1 MTSISGGIKKKERVR
16 VDKKQVL
23 LDFKMAYAKAI
34 NNICNKWIHD
44 SDYRKDE
51 IKTNVRECEDFGTV
65 RMIYQPGKIDEE
77 KEKSW
82 VEKGHVLFIFTN
94 PRSAKD
100 IKKVTDSVEKM
111 LLEDYKQAKK
121 DSRNTWLSEY
131 TEENFTNIMR
141 LIKPIEFYKPDTW
154 KMTFTPFDDLD
165 GNAKYGWIPKKIQI
179 LLGIFDEEK
188 YRHICNYIA
197 N

>member
-1 MTSISGGIKKKERVR
+1 MSSISGGIKKKERVP

-23 LDFKMAYAKAI
+23 LDLKLAYAKAI

-51 IKTNVRECEDFGTV
+51 VKTNVRECEDFGTV
-65 RMIYQPGKIDEE
+65 RMIYQPGKVD
-77 KEKSW
+77 KEKYF
-82 VEKGHVLFIFTN
+82 VEKGHVLFIFKN

-111 LLEDYKQAKK
+111 LFEDYKQAKK
-121 DSRNTWLSEY
+121 DCGNTWFSEY

-154 KMTFTPFDDLD
+154 KMTFTPFDDIY
-165 GNAKYGWIPKKIQI
+165 GKGKYGWIPKKIQI
-179 LLGIFDEEK
+179 LLGIFDEERYK
-188 YRHICNYIA
+188 LFCNFIG